1 MILSYAAIKKYFV
14 NGFFIFLIF
23 VVVFFV
29 TTQALVRKI
38 NTYMLTESLFF
49 LTVDKPDVNISST
62 ISGKVDEIMVRSG
75 DHVREGDVLVRLT
88 DESIKTRMEVLR
100 DVASENLSARTE
112 LQLLR
117 ARLEEYD
124 VKAPKDGVVYQMLV
138 TRGSSIQSGS
148 IVSILFA
155 DDEIRLVGSIRP
167 DQYSL
172 IEKNRGITVF
182 SPRLGQAY
190 TVLFHGVGKIK
201 EDAPIITAEGTE
213 IIQEE
218 KYEISFSLKDEKQG
232 ISFIEGERLEMIPDS
247 RDGDHIKPLK
257 RLVRIWNSL
266 ILGVDP
272 ALILEKNEQK

>member
-1 MILSYAAIKKYFV
+1 MKFSSDVMKKYFV
-14 NGFFIFLIF
+14 NGFFIVLIF
-23 VVVFFV
+23 VAVFFV

-38 NTYMLTESLFF
+38 NTYMLAESLLF

-62 ISGKVDEIMVRSG
+62 ISGKADEILVRSG
-75 DHVREGDVLVRLT
+75 DHVSEGDVLVRLT
-88 DESIKTRMEVLR
+88 DESIETRMEVLR

-124 VKAPKDGVVYQMLV
+124 VKAPRDGVVYQMLI
-138 TRGSSIQSGS
+138 TRGSFIQSGS
-148 IVSILFA
+148 IIATIFA

-172 IEKNRGITVF
+172 IEKNRGITIF

-190 TVLFHGVGKIK
+190 TALFHGVGKIK

-232 ISFIEGERLEMIPDS
+232 ISFIEGERLEVIPDN
-247 RDGDHIKPLK
+247 RGGDHMKPLN

-272 ALILEKNEQK
+272 ALILDRNEQK